1 MRAIAQ
7 AAPAP
12 LAGSIRRPARGASAR
27 VRDRRS
33 RLRGQSIVEFALVV
47 PLLLGL
53 VGVTLDFARFYQ
65 VWMRLQAVTRDTA
78 EFLATD
84 QTLTTDADAQ
94 VEANKRICT
103 AMVGAETCPSFVR
116 PGAVTL
122 APVEPG
128 STTWTAVVPAEYD
141 FQTWFLWPVV
151 RGLTGADH
159 WTIRT
164 KVTYEVIRWPPS

>member
-1 MRAIAQ
+1 
-7 AAPAP
+7 
-12 LAGSIRRPARGASAR
+12 
-27 VRDRRS
+27 
-33 RLRGQSIVEFALVV
+33 
-47 PLLLGL
+47 
-53 VGVTLDFARFYQ
+53 
-65 VWMRLQAVTRDTA
+65 
-78 EFLATD
+78 
-84 QTLTTDADAQ
+84 
-94 VEANKRICT
+94 
-103 AMVGAETCPSFVR
+103 MVGAETCPSFVR